1 MLGLVVLKESSDRI
15 DMPPSDY
22 DEELVSHLQE
32 LVRRLRRI
40 FAAIL
45 LASAFWAFAPGSL
58 LDGKFTLKDY
68 EPMCV
73 RLIKE
78 LKGYMLSNKL
88 DLYVTDFSAIFW
100 AYVAVSLIFGVLTVV
115 PFIAREIYLFVE
127 RALFEEE
134 KEYFKWFMVSFCLL
148 FYTGALIAFVVIL
161 PITYDILVDLVYY
174 ADIMPIYTL
183 DSFLTFL
190 FIAIIG
196 IGLAFT
202 FPVFLTMLV
211 LAGVFT
217 TEDLKR
223 RSREFIFV
231 LAIVTAV
238 VTPDP
243 SGITMMILLVP
254 LVIEYYATISIA
266 KRIERKENLRK
277 TRDLAKRILVKQ
289 ALNVVKLREK
299 REKGVTAT

>member
-1 MLGLVVLKESSDRI
+1 MKSSDGFGI
-15 DMPPSDY
+15 PPDDY
-22 DEELVSHLQE
+22 EEELVSHLQE

-45 LASAFWAFAPGSL
+45 LASAFWAFAPGSF

-78 LKGYMLSNKL
+78 LKSYMLSRKL

-100 AYVAVSLIFGVLTVV
+100 AYVAVSLIFGILTVV

-134 KEYFKWFMVSFCLL
+134 KAYFKWFVVSFCLL
-148 FYTGALIAFVVIL
+148 FYAGAFIAFVVIL
-161 PITYDILVDLVYY
+161 PITYGVLIDLVYY
-174 ADIMPIYTL
+174 ADVMPIYTL

-190 FIAIIG
+190 FIAVIG

-217 TEDLKR
+217 TDDLRK

-231 LAIVTAV
+231 LSVVTAV

-254 LVIEYYATISIA
+254 MIIEYYATISIA
-266 KRIERKENLRK
+266 KRIERKESLRK
-277 TRDLAKRILVKQ
+277 TKELAKKILVKE
-289 ALNVVKLREK
+289 ALYAVKSRGK